1 MFQTDTLRLNT
12 LASAIGNF
20 MNSPALFASTS
31 QNSCLALKALLPS
44 PNCKAVDVHIPV
56 ANLQSAVACL
66 ALRRNFCSVFISDAP
81 TIRDHVFG
89 SASQALDGTSGS
101 EG

>member
-1 MFQTDTLRLNT
+1 MFRTDALRLNT

-31 QNSCLALKALLPS
+31 QNSCLAFKAFLPT
-44 PNCKAVDVHIPV
+44 PNWKAVVVYIPV
-56 ANLQSAVACL
+56 TNLQSAVAGL

-101 EG
+101 DG